1 MIMTKRL
8 IVSLSWEVEIEDF
21 GSGKGDVCRVLISAG
36 SRLKN
41 WLLGGLSH
49 LLSGEIG

>member
-1 MIMTKRL
+1 MYGDQSRELVFGYWGLK
-8 IVSLSWEVEIEDF
+8 SWILGLKE
-21 GSGKGDVCRVLISAG
+21 LSAG

-49 LLSGEIG
+49 LLLGEIG